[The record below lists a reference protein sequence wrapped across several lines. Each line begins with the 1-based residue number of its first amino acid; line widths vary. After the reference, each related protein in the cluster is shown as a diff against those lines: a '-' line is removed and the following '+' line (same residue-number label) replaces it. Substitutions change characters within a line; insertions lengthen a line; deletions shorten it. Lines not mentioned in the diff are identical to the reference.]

1 MYLLVNELSFQGQA
15 NELID
20 SHKLMNDLISVIR
33 SLRPICGTDP
43 IRTSMTLWEKEL
55 FRGYNVNRWL
65 NDTNRDQMLW
75 FKAIVRKGPYIETI
89 LDEELDYHECRF
101 HGDDVSSTSL
111 AGAVFLGGILSS
123 LQDADRFDLER
134 ISLEY
139 REGEVPFTK
148 FEVLNVYDPRNVE
161 NFIKGFSI
169 EVLEHV
175 SSWDQLWKR
184 RAELFSELTFCD
196 CVRDQ
201 LNRLDF
207 GINNF
212 KIIRRHL
219 TKMNEY
225 CRRMRMKNEDFIPD
239 YTAMGIEASKESPET
254 LKHFDYQ
261 REFLCPD
268 GSTRLFDWHSKQ
280 KGQNLRVHFC
290 PPDHGGRDFII
301 GYVGPHLDTIKY
313 H

>member
-1 MYLLVNELSFQGQA
+1 
-15 NELID
+15 
-20 SHKLMNDLISVIR
+20 
-33 SLRPICGTDP
+33 
-43 IRTSMTLWEKEL
+43 MTLWEKEL

-111 AGAVFLGGILSS
+111 AGAVFLDGILSS
-123 LQDADRFDLER
+123 LQDAKCFDLEQ

-139 REGEVPFTK
+139 REGEDLFTK

-175 SSWDQLWKR
+175 SSWNELWER

-207 GINNF
+207 GVSNF

>member
-33 SLRPICGTDP
+33 SLRPVCGTDP

-55 FRGYNVNRWL
+55 FRGCNVNRWL
-65 NDTNRDQMLW
+65 NDTNHDQMLW

-123 LQDADRFDLER
+123 LQNADRFDLER

-139 REGEVPFTK
+139 RKGEVPFTK
-148 FEVLNVYDPRNVE
+148 FEVLNIYDPRSVK
-161 NFIKGFSI
+161 NFIKEFSI

-175 SSWDQLWKR
+175 SSWNELWKR

-201 LNRLDF
+201 LNGLDF
-207 GINNF
+207 GISNF
-212 KIIRRHL
+212 RIIRRHL

-254 LKHFDYQ
+254 LKHFAYQ

-280 KGQNLRVHFC
+280 RGQNLRVHFC

>member
-33 SLRPICGTDP
+33 SLRPVCGTDP
-43 IRTSMTLWEKEL
+43 IRTSMKLWEKEL

-65 NDTNRDQMLW
+65 NDINHDQMLW

-111 AGAVFLGGILSS
+111 AGAIFLDGILSS
-123 LQDADRFDLER
+123 LQDADRFGLER
-134 ISLEY
+134 IFLEY

-148 FEVLNVYDPRNVE
+148 FEVLNIYDPRSVK
-161 NFIKGFSI
+161 NFIKEFSI

-175 SSWDQLWKR
+175 SSWNELWER
-184 RAELFSELTFCD
+184 RSELFSELTFCD

-201 LNRLDF
+201 FNRLDF

-225 CRRMRMKNEDFIPD
+225 CKRIKMENEDFIPD
-239 YTAMGIEASKESPET
+239 YTAMGIEASRESPET
-254 LKHFDYQ
+254 LKHYGYQ
-261 REFLCPD
+261 RKFPCPD
-268 GSTRLFDWHSKQ
+268 ESTRLFDWHSKQ
-280 KGQNLRVHFC
+280 RGQNLRVHFC